1 MTDRR
6 FYLLMA
12 LAAAMLFGIMSTPLT
27 AVSVKDAT
35 SQLIK
40 RVAAGNK
47 SAPGVTLVAEHG

>member
-27 AVSVKDAT
+27 AVTVKDAT

-40 RVAAGNK
+40 HATGNK
-47 SAPGVTLVAEHG
+47 TAPGVTLVAEHG